1 MKFHYRQVER
11 LKNRYIKLE
20 QAKSH
25 RSHQETNQSFCKTP
39 ARNRNVNED
48 KNDIELAKVLK
59 GKIREDAILLEQM
72 RSQAKNKE
80 VNLILLS
87 YLIL

>member
-1 MKFHYRQVER
+1 
-11 LKNRYIKLE
+11 
-20 QAKSH
+20 
-25 RSHQETNQSFCKTP
+25 
-39 ARNRNVNED
+39 VNED